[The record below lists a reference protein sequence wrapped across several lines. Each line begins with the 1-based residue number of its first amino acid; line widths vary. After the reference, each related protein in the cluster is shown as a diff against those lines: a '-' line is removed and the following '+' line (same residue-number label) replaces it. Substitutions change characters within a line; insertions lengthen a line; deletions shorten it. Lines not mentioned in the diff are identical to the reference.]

1 LIAVEGAR
9 DPFHAG
15 RVVVDHPGSQADGGI
30 RNPVRGCASK
40 PLQVTMLTRRIATTA
55 CALCFA
61 VPAAAGASPAQDPP
75 IGGAGHVHGP
85 TKAKGPYGIAQ
96 TTGAQGPTKAKG
108 PYGIAP
114 TTGAQGVTKAKGPY
128 GMAPATVPAR
138 ATVVSYGDDT
148 TGWRIAALSEGALL
162 AALALGSALLLQAAA
177 AHRAW
182 APSARADGE
191 HGVRRLGRT
200 PSSRSLRSP
209 SPPWSR

>member
-96 TTGAQGPTKAKG
+96 TTGAQGA
-108 PYGIAP
+108 
-114 TTGAQGVTKAKGPY
+114 TKAKGPY

-162 AALALGSALLLQAAA
+162 AALALGSALLLQA
-177 AHRAW
+177 RRS
-182 APSARADGE
+182 APRMG
-191 HGVRRLGRT
+191 T
-200 PSSRSLRSP
+200 
-209 SPPWSR
+209 